1 MEIFVPGCAVI
12 AIKMSGGLETEKP
25 ESLVEIEAAAN
36 VIPQIMV
43 SVVEKMKMAP
53 NYIAIKAVVEVARMA
68 YGAVILKVNMNK
80 NNIFLSPGH
89 NACAGCGQL
98 VAAQAVMRGLNKDVI
113 IANAT
118 GCLEV
123 TTTAYPQSAWG
134 LPWIHS
140 LFENAAALASGIVA
154 ALNKKN
160 DVTTKVVVQAG
171 DGGTY
176 DIGLGL
182 ISGMWERGENI
193 LYICYDTEA
202 YSNTGIQASGATP
215 YGADTT
221 TSPSGINS
229 IGSNQRKKD
238 MLALAIAHGVSY
250 VAQASAG
257 FPDDITNKIKKA
269 LTVKGSSY
277 IQILSPCIPGWKINN
292 DEAVMLGKLAVQTGL
307 YPLLEYTDSQLTGS
321 SINSNFIAKPV
332 EEYLNKQGRFKHLHP
347 EDIIAIQKL
356 ASENIRKYKI

>member
-1 MEIFVPGCAVI
+1 
-12 AIKMSGGLETEKP
+12 MSE
-25 ESLVEIEAAAN
+25 N
-36 VIPQIMV
+36 
-43 SVVEKMKMAP
+43 
-53 NYIAIKAVVEVARMA
+53 
-68 YGAVILKVNMNK
+68 NK
-80 NNIFLSPGH
+80 FLSPGH

-98 VAAQAVMRGLNKDVI
+98 SAAQAVMRGLNKNVI

-140 LFENAAALASGIVA
+140 LFENAAAVASGIQA
-154 ALNKKN
+154 ALDKKR
-160 DVTTKVVVQAG
+160 DTTTKVIVQAG

-182 ISGMWERGENI
+182 ISGMWERNENI

-221 TSPSGINS
+221 TSPSGSAS

-238 MLALAIAHGVSY
+238 MIALALAHGLKY
-250 VAQASAG
+250 AAQSTAG
-257 FPDDITNKIKKA
+257 FPDDITNKVKKA
-269 LTVKGSSY
+269 LSIKGPSY
-277 IQILSPCIPGWKINN
+277 IQILSPCMPGWRINN
-292 DEAVMLGKLAVQTGL
+292 DEAVMMGKLAVATGL
-307 YPLLEYTDSQLTGS
+307 FPLLEYTDGVLSAS
-321 SINSNFIAKPV
+321 SINSNFAAKPV
-332 EEYLNKQGRFKHLHP
+332 AEYLLKQGRFKHLKT
-347 EDIIAIQKL
+347 EDIAAIQKL
-356 ASENIRKYKI
+356 ADANIKKYKI

>member
-1 MEIFVPGCAVI
+1 ME
-12 AIKMSGGLETEKP
+12 
-25 ESLVEIEAAAN
+25 N
-36 VIPQIMV
+36 
-43 SVVEKMKMAP
+43 
-53 NYIAIKAVVEVARMA
+53 N
-68 YGAVILKVNMNK
+68 LKNK
-80 NNIFLSPGH
+80 FLSPGH

-98 VAAQAVMRGLNKDVI
+98 VAAQAVMRGLNKNVI

-140 LFENAAALASGIVA
+140 LFENAAALGSGIRA

-160 DVTTKVVVQAG
+160 DSVTKVVIQAG

-221 TSPSGINS
+221 TSPQGLKS
-229 IGSNQRKKD
+229 IGSTQRKKD
-238 MLALAIAHGVSY
+238 MIAIALAHGVKY
-250 VAQASAG
+250 AAQASAG
-257 FPDDITNKIKKA
+257 FPDDITNKVKKA
-269 LTVKGSSY
+269 IETNGPSY
-277 IQILSPCIPGWKINN
+277 IQILSPCIPGWRINN
-292 DEAVMLGKLAVQTGL
+292 DEGVMMGKLAVQTGL
-307 YPLLEYTDSQLTGS
+307 FPLLEYTDGVLNAS
-321 SINSNFIAKPV
+321 SINSNFQAKPV
-332 EEYLNKQGRFKHLHP
+332 EEYLKAQGRFKHLKP
-347 EDIIAIQKL
+347 EDIVAIQSL
-356 ASENIRKYKI
+356 ANANIKKYKI

>member
-1 MEIFVPGCAVI
+1 
-12 AIKMSGGLETEKP
+12 
-25 ESLVEIEAAAN
+25 
-36 VIPQIMV
+36 
-43 SVVEKMKMAP
+43 
-53 NYIAIKAVVEVARMA
+53 
-68 YGAVILKVNMNK
+68 MNS
-80 NNIFLSPGH
+80 NNKFLSPGH

-98 VAAQAVMRGLNKDVI
+98 SAAQAVMRGLNKNII

-140 LFENAAALASGIVA
+140 LFENAASLASGIRA

-160 DVTTKVVVQAG
+160 DETTKVLVQAG

-221 TSPSGINS
+221 TSPSGEKS
-229 IGSNQRKKD
+229 IGSSQKKKD
-238 MLALAIAHGVSY
+238 MIAIALAHGVKY
-250 VAQASAG
+250 AAQASAG
-257 FPDDITNKIKKA
+257 FPDDITNKVKKA
-269 LTVKGSSY
+269 LTVAGPSY

-292 DEAVMLGKLAVQTGL
+292 DESIMMGKLAVQTGL
-307 YPLLEYTDSQLTGS
+307 YPLLEYIDGKLATS
-321 SINSNFIAKPV
+321 SINSNFNAKPV
-332 EEYLNKQGRFKHLHP
+332 EEYLGKQGRFKHLKN
-347 EDIIAIQKL
+347 EDLVAIQKL
-356 ASENIRKYKI
+356 AEENIQKYKI